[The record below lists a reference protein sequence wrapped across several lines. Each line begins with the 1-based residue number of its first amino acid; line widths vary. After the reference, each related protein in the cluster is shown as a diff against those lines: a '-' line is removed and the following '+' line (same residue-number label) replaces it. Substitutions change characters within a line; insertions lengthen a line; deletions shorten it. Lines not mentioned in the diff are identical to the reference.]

1 VINVVVHLLH
11 GLTVSNVIRVTV
23 FLTSAD
29 FLHRCALRHHR
40 RLVRT
45 NEEIKTRLFVVYAIV
60 LDAMAVF
67 CFQIVRRFQNLRIGN
82 PVINS
87 VDSGRGALPG
97 EKLS

>member
-1 VINVVVHLLH
+1 
-11 GLTVSNVIRVTV
+11 
-23 FLTSAD
+23 
-29 FLHRCALRHHR
+29 
-40 RLVRT
+40 
-45 NEEIKTRLFVVYAIV
+45 VYAVV